1 MLYLLLANRTYVMV
15 LFQRPLGW
23 LMLGGGVVIL
33 SLGIFW
39 MSRIVKVEV

>member
-1 MLYLLLANRTYVMV
+1 MI
-15 LFQRPLGW
+15 
-23 LMLGGGVVIL
+23 GGGIMIL